1 MMNLNGLKR
10 ITAHSLLL
18 KSMESHRKRMHDLI
32 EQSAEKRNEKSKW
45 DLTPPRRPS
54 PESIKAA
61 QPKEHPEVDYS
72 TFDR

>member
-1 MMNLNGLKR
+1 MMRLNGLKKGM
-10 ITAHSLLL
+10 AHSLLL
-18 KSMESHRKRMHDLI
+18 KSMESHRQRMYDLI

-45 DLTPPRRPS
+45 DLTPPRKPS

-61 QPKEHPEVDYS
+61 QPKEEIEVDYS

>member
-1 MMNLNGLKR
+1 
-10 ITAHSLLL
+10 
-18 KSMESHRKRMHDLI
+18 MESHRKRMHDLI

-45 DLTPPRRPS
+45 DLTPPKRPS

-61 QPKEHPEVDYS
+61 QPKPAIEVDYS